1 MNGSMLLGAGACAA
15 GLLLPLG
22 ASAQSNG
29 TENYYTPPKIKKQ
42 GTSQT
47 PLAGNGKVLV
57 KVLVNPDGT
66 FKVQGVIT
74 STNHGDD
81 AAALEIARSSSY
93 VPAVRGPKKVVA
105 FYDFTLKFTGGSTVS
120 GGQAEG
126 SELGR
131 YEMELHAAN
140 YTGAQA
146 GLKAYVEAHPGDPK
160 AELDLAVADTF
171 LNDDAAA
178 AAAFDKAGTIPA
190 NYKAVAAKAYIQ
202 NAVNLLNNKDTVNGL
217 AAAKRAAE
225 IAPGFASYDTRGVA
239 ELLSSD
245 FPSAVVDLEKAHD
258 IAKSDS
264 KIEAKSRVAN
274 DVHLMQAYL
283 FTGKAD
289 QAKQIA
295 ADATGID
302 ASAAA
307 SVQTA
312 MADYYVKQA
321 QDASAAS
328 KFSDAAGFFE
338 QAAVAAPTLAAVNYA
353 NAALSYDKAIPTPLN
368 EKAKAD
374 ADKALAADANDPEA
388 NFAEGLTLANLGK
401 KSDAQTYLTKADSL
415 AKAAGNTALAAA
427 IEKVLGQL
435 TGGH

>member
-1 MNGSMLLGAGACAA
+1 MLLGAGACAA

-178 AAAFDKAGTIPA
+178 AAAFDKVGTIPA

-245 FPSAVVDLEKAHD
+245 FPSRMPASSLSTAPPETPVTTPARSALRGGSRAMLRSPFYTLTRKRSTILPPSEAVRFSLRTA
-258 IAKSDS
+258 
-264 KIEAKSRVAN
+264 SRRN
-274 DVHLMQAYL
+274 GR
-283 FTGKAD
+283 FPPPT
-289 QAKQIA
+289 
-295 ADATGID
+295 
-302 ASAAA
+302 SAI
-307 SVQTA
+307 TC
-312 MADYYVKQA
+312 
-321 QDASAAS
+321 
-328 KFSDAAGFFE
+328 G
-338 QAAVAAPTLAAVNYA
+338 
-353 NAALSYDKAIPTPLN
+353 
-368 EKAKAD
+368 
-374 ADKALAADANDPEA
+374 
-388 NFAEGLTLANLGK
+388 
-401 KSDAQTYLTKADSL
+401 
-415 AKAAGNTALAAA
+415 
-427 IEKVLGQL
+427 
-435 TGGH
+435 